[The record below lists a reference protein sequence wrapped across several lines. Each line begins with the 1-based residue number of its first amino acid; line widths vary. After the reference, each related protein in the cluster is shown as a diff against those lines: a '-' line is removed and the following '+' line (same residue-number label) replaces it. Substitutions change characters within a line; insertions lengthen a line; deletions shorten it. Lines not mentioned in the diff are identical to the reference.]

1 MEAKHV
7 DSTLEKASSERGRRP
22 SADEACCGGQLRR
35 WSARAK
41 RDAVLRL
48 LRGEPL
54 ELVSRE
60 LGLSAA
66 RLSGWRDAFVAAGEQ
81 SLKAQNLRQA
91 DRRVAKLQRK
101 IGELMMEVELLR
113 EKARRLEVNGPNFP
127 WRRSRR

>member
-1 MEAKHV
+1 
-7 DSTLEKASSERGRRP
+7 
-22 SADEACCGGQLRR
+22 
-35 WSARAK
+35 
-41 RDAVLRL
+41 LRL

-113 EKARRLEVNGPNFP
+113 EKARRLEVNAPNFP